1 MTAFAPAVG
10 SKDRPFVFIVA
21 GEPSGDALG
30 ARLMEALRRRSCGYA
45 RFAGVGGPAMTAAGL
60 DSLFAMEELAV
71 MGLIEVLPH
80 ARTLLRRVRD
90 VADAIVRL
98 RPDAVVTIDSSGF
111 TYRVARRVRR
121 QRAAIPLIHYVA
133 PQVWAWR
140 PGKAKVAAR
149 LFDHLMVLLPF
160 EPPYFEREGLATT
173 YVGHPA
179 MDNGGRSSDGAAFR
193 RRHGI
198 AVSAPLVGLL
208 PGSRPGV
215 VARLLPVFAAAVE
228 QVRLQVPGL
237 RVALPTVASLTDQV
251 TSAAARWSVPGI
263 VVPAVEKC
271 DAFAAFDAALAT
283 SGTVTLELAAAGV
296 PFVTAYRAHPVTAAI
311 VRRMLAVRYVT
322 LANVVLD
329 RLAVPEFLQ
338 ERCTAE
344 NLRDALVILLTD
356 DTARH
361 AQREAFAEV
370 RARLR
375 VEGLSP
381 SERAAEVV
389 LSAIRDANAE
399 ETAEIQRR

>member
-1 MTAFAPAVG
+1 MTAFAPAAG
-10 SKDRPFVFIVA
+10 SKGRPFVFIVA

-30 ARLMEALRRRSCGYA
+30 ARLMDALRRRSCGHA

-60 DSLFAMEELAV
+60 DSLFAMDELAV
-71 MGLIEVLPH
+71 MGLVEVVPH
-80 ARTLLRRVRD
+80 ARRLLRRVRD
-90 VADAIVRL
+90 VADTIARL

-121 QRAAIPLIHYVA
+121 QRVMIPLVHYVA

-140 PGKAKVAAR
+140 PGKARVAAR

-179 MDNGGRSSDGAAFR
+179 VDNGGRSPDGPAFR

-198 AVSAPLVGLL
+198 PPQVPLVGLM

-228 QVRLQVPGL
+228 QVRRQLPDL
-237 RVALPTVASLTDQV
+237 RVALPTVASLTDLV
-251 TSAAARWSVPGI
+251 SSEVGRWPVPGVVVAAA
-263 VVPAVEKC
+263 EKY

-283 SGTVTLELAAAGV
+283 SGTITLELAAASV

-329 RLAVPEFLQ
+329 RPAVPEFLQ

-344 NLRDALVILLTD
+344 NLCAALASLLTD
-356 DTARH
+356 EGARS
-361 AQREAFAEV
+361 AQRVAFAEV
-370 RARLR
+370 RDRLR

-389 LSAIRDANAE
+389 LSAIREAE
-399 ETAEIQRR
+399 AAGRVETHRR